1 MTPHINIIITG
12 HRSQF
17 IDEDL
22 SRWILDFTLNGK
34 AHSVWLDDG
43 HFLDWQ
49 ASSELRDL
57 SDEAEEALEAAV
69 AEYVGAHE
77 AELASDD
84 IYEGCLAGL
93 LAELSEKAN
102 VEYFLHELPGDEGYE
117 LRKVVGDVT
126 RRVTAYASTA
136 YAYRGLQQ
144 LIEETAPVLKRL
156 NANIPQSLHDT
167 FKVTCAQRRVP
178 MGDALIDMIREW
190 CQPPLSV
197 VEDPDGILSRC
208 SVELSAAESQRL
220 IDAGRHADDLGDT
233 VRDWSRQ
240 DLLEFARHDA
250 QHATFRALVEGFM
263 IDQQT
268 GDGLDFALSG
278 PAKSALY
285 AHAYAVCAPAV
296 LERLADL
303 LDAD

>member
-1 MTPHINIIITG
+1 MYTSTV
-12 HRSQF
+12 RSST
-17 IDEDL
+17 L
-22 SRWILDFTLNGK
+22 AWSTHTCFTSCVREWTRSGRARRKRRSANSVGPNGT
-34 AHSVWLDDG
+34 
-43 HFLDWQ
+43 
-49 ASSELRDL
+49 
-57 SDEAEEALEAAV
+57 ALP
-69 AEYVGAHE
+69 
-77 AELASDD
+77 S
-84 IYEGCLAGL
+84 
-93 LAELSEKAN
+93 
-102 VEYFLHELPGDEGYE
+102 
-117 LRKVVGDVT
+117 DVT